1 MTTIPQT
8 PSASTIMED
17 KTPTISPAQL
27 EEENQQLISQVVQMK
42 KALDVLENE
51 RSSLLGTLEHLQE
64 ELLTVD
70 RERDYLR
77 SSVTDLT
84 RLLKL
89 QR

>member
-8 PSASTIMED
+8 PSTSTIVED

-70 RERDYLR
+70 RERDFLR

-84 RLLKL
+84 RLLNL